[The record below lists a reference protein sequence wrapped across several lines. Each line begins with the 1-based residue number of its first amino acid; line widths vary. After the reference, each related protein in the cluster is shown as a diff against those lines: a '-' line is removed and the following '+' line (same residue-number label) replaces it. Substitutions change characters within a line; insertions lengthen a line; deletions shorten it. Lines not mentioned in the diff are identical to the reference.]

1 MCLLGMGLSAL
12 KIPESTLR
20 TVSSERYT
28 PCIAIEH
35 YSMGFG
41 CDSANFVCMELTP
54 QLIDHLAHLSRLE
67 FSETEK
73 QAIHS
78 DLHKM
83 IHFVEKLRE
92 LDTTGVTPLMHMGNA
107 VNVLRDDVVA
117 GSISTQDALKNAPAA
132 NEAFFRVPK
141 VIRK

>member
-1 MCLLGMGLSAL
+1 M
-12 KIPESTLR
+12 R
-20 TVSSERYT
+20 TVSTEPDTLCST
-28 PCIAIEH
+28 IEH
-35 YSMGFG
+35 YSIGFG
-41 CDSANFVCMELTP
+41 CDSAIFVRMELTP

-78 DLHKM
+78 DLHRM
-83 IHFVEKLRE
+83 ISFVEKLRE

-107 VNVLRDDVVA
+107 VNVLREDVVE
-117 GSISTQDALKNAPAA
+117 GSINTAEALKNAPAA
-132 NEAFFRVPK
+132 NGSFFRVPK